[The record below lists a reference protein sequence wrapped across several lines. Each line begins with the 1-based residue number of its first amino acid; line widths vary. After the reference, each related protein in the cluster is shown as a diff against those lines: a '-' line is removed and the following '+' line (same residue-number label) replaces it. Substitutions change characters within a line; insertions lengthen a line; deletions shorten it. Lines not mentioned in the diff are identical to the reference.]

1 LFHCYFNILSPPSI
15 FLYARVF
22 LWRGQVVSDASDGP
36 SIERLERLASLNGLD
51 APGALLA
58 LKDRHMRPKPKL
70 NWAEDLPLAA
80 WDKVEFAAG
89 DGDTA
94 ARVVALQLA
103 VGPASGAAGRLFDC
117 ELKVCIHD
125 AFATGGVRS
134 AGGMQS
140 FGVGFF
146 SRVAACKS

>member
-1 LFHCYFNILSPPSI
+1 
-15 FLYARVF
+15 V
-22 LWRGQVVSDASDGP
+22 RGQVVSDASEGA

-117 ELKVCIHD
+117 ELKVRIYD
-125 AFATGGVRS
+125 AFARGGGV
-134 AGGMQS
+134 GLL
-140 FGVGFF
+140 
-146 SRVAACKS
+146 AACNHLG